1 MGFKSGPGDFTNI
14 MSLKSIKLECVI
26 HFIFNLCRFYNIALY
41 IYIFIWY
48 LYVFYL
54 QSADIIHLLNYLLI
68 YLHLDCLSHLEFII
82 VTK

>member
-41 IYIFIWY
+41 IYIHLIFVCLLFTIRRYYSFIE
-48 LYVFYL
+48 
-54 QSADIIHLLNYLLI
+54 LLI
-68 YLHLDCLSHLEFII
+68 YLHLDCLSRLEFII